1 VRRLGAGALG
11 HVRHRRILS
20 AGALESYADCP
31 VRWLVERELQP
42 TRFEPEPEPIT
53 RGNLMHEVLEKLLR
67 RLQAA
72 VSEASLPQALAILDE
87 LLDELAHS
95 PERQLAR
102 GRPEAIRAAALRAV
116 QADLIR
122 YLGQEAR
129 DGNEWRPD
137 GLELRFGF
145 SDDEPSL
152 PALAL
157 GDGPDPVLVRGM
169 IDRVDVGPGGEA
181 IVRDYKSGGARQEHA
196 AARWGPDR
204 RLQVALYM
212 LVLRELSD
220 LTPVAGFY
228 QPLRGESIRP
238 RGIYVKGTPVGASV
252 YANDARDPAALHA
265 ELEGAAQRAVKLA
278 HRLHAG
284 ELIPCPQ
291 TCSRDG
297 CAYPGI
303 CRSQ

>member
-1 VRRLGAGALG
+1 
-11 HVRHRRILS
+11 VRHRQIVS

-53 RGNLMHEVLEKLLR
+53 RGNLMHAALEQLLR
-67 RLQAA
+67 RLQAPIT
-72 VSEASLPQALAILDE
+72 EASLARALAILDE
-87 LLDELAHS
+87 LLGELSHDPALA
-95 PERQLAR
+95 LAR
-102 GRPEAIRAAALRAV
+102 GRSEAIRAAALRAV
-116 QADLIR
+116 HADLIR
-122 YLGQEAR
+122 YLGQEAS
-129 DGNEWRPD
+129 DGNDWRPEA
-137 GLELRFGF
+137 LELRFGF
-145 SDDEPSL
+145 SDEGPSL

-157 GDGPDPVLVRGM
+157 ALGDGADPVLVRGM

-181 IVRDYKSGGARQEHA
+181 IVRDYKSGGARQEQA

-212 LVLRELSD
+212 LVLRELSE
-220 LTPVAGFY
+220 LSPVAGFY

-238 RGIYVKGTPVGASV
+238 RGIYVSGTPVPASV
-252 YANDARDPAALHA
+252 YANDARDPAALGA
-265 ELEGAAQRAVKLA
+265 ELDGAAQRAVALA
-278 HRLHAG
+278 QRLRAG